1 MLAEGAELGLDR
13 ARRLITERVPAVAR
27 VCQRMTSV
35 PPGCGGPIWF
45 YAPYFYIH
53 RPICGDLP

>member
-13 ARRLITERVPAVAR
+13 ARRLITERVPAVPR
-27 VCQRMTSV
+27 LRQRLISV

-45 YAPYFYIH
+45 DAPDFDINRH
-53 RPICGDLP
+53 VCGDLP